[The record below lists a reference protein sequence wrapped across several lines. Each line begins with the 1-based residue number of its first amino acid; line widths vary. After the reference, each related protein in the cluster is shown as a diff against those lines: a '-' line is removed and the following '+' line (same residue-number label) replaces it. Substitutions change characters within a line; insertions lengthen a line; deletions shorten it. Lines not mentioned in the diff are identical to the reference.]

1 MKKIRAIAGVT
12 GCVALAVLAH
22 RIGAGNITAQLR
34 NLGVVLPVVL
44 LTGFARLLLQTRAWQ
59 IGLRAEGIEVPQP
72 RLIAVRLA
80 SQAAGYLMA
89 LGPVVSEPAKLAL
102 LRSPAGMA
110 AAAPATLFETGAFWF
125 TTAILGLLGACAG
138 AVLLAHA
145 RVVWLAV
152 AIFSVGIWFLA
163 TRRTLLS
170 PLVRAAGA
178 RAPKWLRSAEQAEIG
193 IRSFRDRQ
201 KQAAGRVLILDSIAQ
216 VFTLI
221 EVASVLWAAG
231 IRYSLLQVL
240 TIEAAGR
247 VVKTLGAW
255 VPGRIGMD
263 EGGAAASFALLGFA
277 PAAGLML
284 AAARRVRDLVWCA
297 SGVVWTAGANEA
309 PMCVE
314 EQ

>member
-1 MKKIRAIAGVT
+1 MKKVRLIAGAA
-12 GCVALAVLAH
+12 GSVALVVLAY
-22 RIGAGNITAQLR
+22 RIGPANIAVQLR
-34 NLGVVLPVVL
+34 NLGIILPMVLV
-44 LTGFARLLLQTRAWQ
+44 TGFARLLLQTRAWQ
-59 IGLRAEGIEVPQP
+59 IGLHAEGIEIPQP
-72 RLIAVRLA
+72 RLISVRLA

-102 LRSPAGMA
+102 LRNPAGMA

-138 AVLLAHA
+138 TVLLAHA

-152 AIFSVGIWFLA
+152 AIFSVGIWFLV
-163 TRRTLLS
+163 TRRALLS
-170 PLVRAAGA
+170 PLVRGLGA

-201 KQAAGRVLILDSIAQ
+201 PKAAGQILMLDSIAQ
-216 VFTLI
+216 IFTLL
-221 EVASVLWAAG
+221 EVASVLGAVG
-231 IRYSLLQVL
+231 IRCSLLQVL

-263 EGGAAASFALLGFA
+263 EGGAAASVALLGFA

-284 AAARRVRDLVWCA
+284 AAARRVRDLLWCA
-297 SGVVWTAGANEA
+297 TGIVWTAGASPA
-309 PMCVE
+309 PACVE
-314 EQ
+314 EH

>member
-1 MKKIRAIAGVT
+1 VKRIRTIAGVA
-12 GCVALAVLAH
+12 GCVALVVLVRRLGLAS
-22 RIGAGNITAQLR
+22 IAAQLR
-34 NLGVVLPVVL
+34 NLGVVLPIVL
-44 LTGFARLLLQTRAWQ
+44 LAGLARLVLQTKAWQ
-59 IGLRAEGIEVPQP
+59 IGLRAEGIDVPQP
-72 RLIAVRLA
+72 RLVSVRLA
-80 SQAAGYLMA
+80 SQAAGYMMA

-102 LRSPAGMA
+102 LGGPAGMA

-125 TTAILGLLGACAG
+125 TTAILGLFGACAG
-138 AVLLAHA
+138 ALLLAHA

-152 AIFSVGIWFLA
+152 AVFSIGIWFLV

-170 PLVRAAGA
+170 PLVRAAGV
-178 RAPKWLRSAEQAEIG
+178 RGPKWLRAAEQAEIG

-201 KQAAGRVLILDSIAQ
+201 KKAAGKVLLLDSIAQ
-216 VFTLI
+216 IFTLL

-231 IRYSLLQVL
+231 IHCSLLQVL

-284 AAARRVRDLVWCA
+284 AGARRIRDLLWCA
-297 SGVVWTAGANEA
+297 TGIVWTTAASPA
-309 PMCVE
+309 PAYVQE
-314 EQ
+314 R